1 MLHVERAGESGPT
14 VVLLHGWLRST
25 HAWRHLVA
33 PLATVAK
40 VRAVDLPGF
49 GRSPIVEGR
58 YDHAFLADAVWA
70 ELEGET
76 DVHLVGHGLG
86 GATAF
91 AMALGRPERVRGVIA
106 ISPTVLK
113 TPLLGLRGRLVTSSV
128 VGRAWVEV
136 APRRA
141 IRRMLEPHFHDPAHL
156 DDGVLDAVMASLGRP
171 GARSVA
177 HRALVTDLGGALA
190 HRVADVAVPT
200 TLIWGYND
208 RIQPLDVA
216 RTLVARIRG
225 AVLRQ
230 IPNTG
235 YGAIECRPR
244 SVARYLCEALAVP
257 LPPGIPDGHPA
268 P

>member
-1 MLHVERAGESGPT
+1 MLHVERAGDAGPT
-14 VVLLHGWLRST
+14 LVLLHGWLRSVY
-25 HAWRHLVA
+25 AWRHLFA
-33 PLATVAK
+33 PLATVAR
-40 VRAVDLPGF
+40 VVAIDLPGF
-49 GRSPIVEGR
+49 GRSPIVEGA
-58 YDHAFLADAVWA
+58 YDHAFFADAVWA
-70 ELEGET
+70 ELEGA
-76 DVHLVGHGLG
+76 DDLHLVGHGLG

-91 AMALGRPERVRGVIA
+91 AMALARPSSVRSIVA
-106 ISPTVLK
+106 VSPTVLK
-113 TPLLGLRGRLVTSSV
+113 TPLLGLRGRFVTSSIV
-128 VGRAWVEV
+128 ARTWLGV

-141 IRRMLEPHFHDPAHL
+141 IHHMLEPHFHDQAHL
-156 DDGVLDAVMASLGRP
+156 DKALLDEVMGSLERP

-190 HRVADVAVPT
+190 ERVADVTVPT

-216 RTLVARIRG
+216 RTLSSRIRG

-235 YGAIECRPR
+235 YGALECRPR
-244 SVARYLCEALAVP
+244 SVARYITDAIGLP
-257 LPPGIPDGHPA
+257 LPAGIPDGHPA